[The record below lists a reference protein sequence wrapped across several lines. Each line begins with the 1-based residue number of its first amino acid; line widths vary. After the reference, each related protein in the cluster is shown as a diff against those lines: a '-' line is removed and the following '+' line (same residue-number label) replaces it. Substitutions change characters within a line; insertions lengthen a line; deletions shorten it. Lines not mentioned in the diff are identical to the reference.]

1 MKVIMTGGGT
11 GGHIYPAV
19 AIADKIKR
27 KHPQAEI
34 LFVGT
39 EKGMEKELVPKN
51 GYPIRFITVS
61 GIHRKQIWKNVKTAM
76 DLLKGDR
83 EARAIIKEFQPDLV
97 IGTGGYVC
105 GPVVRAAHKM
115 GIPTYI
121 HEQNAF
127 PGVTNKVLEKHVD
140 KVFVSFAEAKQY
152 FRHPEKLVVTGNPIR
167 KSFLVGGAFNYR
179 EKLGVRDRDFVIL
192 CFGGSRGAGKIN
204 STMKD
209 VVAAVNGMEDVKLF
223 FITGRI
229 YFERIKKE
237 LAESG
242 VDLSGNVTLMPYADN
257 MHEYLFAS
265 DLVISRS
272 GALTVSE
279 ITACGKACILIP
291 SPNVTGNHQYFNAK
305 VVADKGGAILIEEKD
320 LTGEKLIGSIMR
332 LKNNK
337 EILNRMA
344 KASAAA
350 GKLDAVDI
358 IYDNLSIP
366 ASEKE

>member
-19 AIADKIKR
+19 AIADKIRR
-27 KHPQAEI
+27 KHPEAEI

-39 EKGMEKELVPKN
+39 EKGMEKELVPKC
-51 GYPIRFITVS
+51 GYPIRYITVS
-61 GIHRKQIWKNVKTAM
+61 GMHRKQIWKNVKTAL

-83 EARAIIKEFQPDLV
+83 EARRIIREFRPDLV
-97 IGTGGYVC
+97 IGTGGFVC

-115 GIPTYI
+115 GVPTYI

-127 PGVTNKVLEKHVD
+127 PGVTNKVLEKHAD
-140 KVFVSFAEAKQY
+140 KVFVSFEEAKQY
-152 FRHPEKLVVTGNPIR
+152 FKNPKKLIVTGNPIR
-167 KSFLVGGAFNYR
+167 KSFLVGSAFNYR
-179 EKLGVRDRDFVIL
+179 EKLGIRDRDFVVL

-204 STMKD
+204 STMKS
-209 VVAAVNGMEDVKLF
+209 VAAAVSGMEDVKVI
-223 FITGRI
+223 FITGKI
-229 YFERIKKE
+229 YFDRIQQE
-237 LAESG
+237 LVNEG
-242 VDLSGNVTLMPYADN
+242 VKLCQNITLMPYADN
-257 MHEYLFAS
+257 IHEYLFSA

-320 LTGEKLIGSIMR
+320 LSDETIISAILR

-337 EILNRMA
+337 ELLNRMA
-344 KASAAA
+344 EASAAA
-350 GKLDAVDI
+350 GKIDAVDL
-358 IYDNLSIP
+358 IYDNLQL
-366 ASEKE
+366 